1 MKNVIVPI
9 DLNKITFFCVGKV
22 CNCWYDIISHQ
33 SENLLSLQIPEFF
46 ITNKAL
52 IWAIKSHHGLPIQ
65 QDA

>member
-52 IWAIKSHHGLPIQ
+52 I
-65 QDA
+65 